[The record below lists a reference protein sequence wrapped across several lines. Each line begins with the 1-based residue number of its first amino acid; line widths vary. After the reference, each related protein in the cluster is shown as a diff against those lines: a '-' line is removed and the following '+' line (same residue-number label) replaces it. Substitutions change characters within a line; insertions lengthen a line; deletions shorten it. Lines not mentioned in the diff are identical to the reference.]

1 MPDEREQMEGV
12 GTMEIKGK
20 TLRAKC
26 WTPAALVR
34 RVLK

>member
-12 GTMEIKGK
+12 GTMEIRGGALW
-20 TLRAKC
+20 TKC
-26 WTPAALVR
+26 QTFEAPVK